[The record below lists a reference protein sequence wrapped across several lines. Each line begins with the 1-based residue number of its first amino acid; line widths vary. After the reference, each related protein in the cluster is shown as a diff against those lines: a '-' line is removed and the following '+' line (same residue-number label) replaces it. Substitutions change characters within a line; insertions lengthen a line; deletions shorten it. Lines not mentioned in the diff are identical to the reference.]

1 MHVDV
6 AMSSHPP
13 LLPPANLSSSIVT
26 SNSSGHDD
34 ALALGDADCAD
45 GLADSDTLLDPLD
58 VALHDGDTLPLSDTV
73 ALPVTDTDALI
84 DAVALTL
91 LDADDD
97 PDHDTLDVPL
107 IDTLPLSLTLPLP
120 LSLTLPL
127 RDVDGDDVALLLP
140 LTLLL
145 SLTLP
150 LSLTLALTD
159 GDHDTLPVA
168 DGVLDTHAPMPVC
181 TCTHSTPI
189 ADVSTD
195 PLSELTNPT
204 LTLDPT
210 CATSISTTCTVSD
223 PYPATWLRGLSGNP
237 HAPLDGSVV
246 YDPLVLST
254 TPTVTPST
262 STDTLSPATQ
272 WSIVTMLACTR
283 TMVWAGRSVTTLVT
297 L

>member
-1 MHVDV
+1 MDE
-6 AMSSHPP
+6 
-13 LLPPANLSSSIVT
+13 
-26 SNSSGHDD
+26 DD
-34 ALALGDADCAD
+34 D
-45 GLADSDTLLDPLD
+45 GAAATLDDGDSDTLP
-58 VALHDGDTLPLSDTV
+58 DTLGVGDAVKEAAAVLDEDAVDVS
-73 ALPVTDTDALI
+73 LPVDDA
-84 DAVALTL
+84 DRDSLTL
-91 LDADDD
+91 LD

-223 PYPATWLRGLSGNP
+223 PYPATWLRGLSGSP

-272 WSIVTMLACTR
+272 RSIVTMLACTR